1 MLNVDNVIVKKFLKE
16 YKGYFVNVYGE
27 SDSDIPLAKGI
38 LHSYNN
44 EVIRLRND
52 CEEYDIIID
61 MKKVAAITF

>member
-16 YKGYFVNVYGE
+16 HKGDFIIIFDEN
-27 SDSDIPLAKGI
+27 DSELPIAKGI